1 MSLFK
6 TALVGALLLFTG
18 TAGAAD
24 WDFGVGVTY
33 ASGISDVADLYE
45 ENYEAEN
52 PGSEVDT
59 VTIPIGVSFYSRYQG
74 DSGMTFNIGAGPA
87 FIIFGDV
94 DHTEIP
100 LSATVGY
107 AFSASGNS
115 TAYVRAGVVVHF
127 VSGDYV
133 EDSEAGSLVALGFE
147 NGRNSGVNWGIEV
160 SVDDSEVEFENLT
173 RGRNEKINSYDTQL
187 TLFFL
192 F

>member
-1 MSLFK
+1 MSFFK
-6 TALVGALLLFTG
+6 TALVGVLLLFTG
-18 TAGAAD
+18 TAGAAG
-24 WDFGVGVTY
+24 WDFGVAVTY
-33 ASGISDVADLYE
+33 ASGIKDVSDLYE

-52 PGSEVDT
+52 PGTEVDT
-59 VTIPIGVSFYSRYQG
+59 VTIPVGVGFHSRYQA
-74 DSGMTFNIGAGPA
+74 DSGMIVNIGAGPA
-87 FIIFGDV
+87 FIIVGDV

-107 AFSASGNS
+107 AFSATGNS
-115 TAYVRAGVVVHF
+115 TAYIRAGLVTHI

-133 EDSEAGSLVALGFE
+133 EGSEAGTLVALGVE
-147 NGRNSGVNWGIEV
+147 NGRNGGVNWGLEI

-173 RGRNEKINSYDTQL
+173 TGRNEKFNSYDSQL